1 METYKKEK
9 GVFFMGNLDGKVAV
23 VTGSAQGIGYGSAK
37 VLAQHGA
44 TVILVDFA
52 EAVKD
57 TAEELKQMGLKAD
70 WRRCDVS
77 KLDEVQETVD
87 DIIKQYGRID
97 ILHNNAG
104 VNRRVRFEDLD
115 VKTRD
120 FIFGVNIYGVWNMT
134 KAVYPY
140 MMKEKYGRII
150 ITSSVTGVKVVDEG
164 QTTYAMTKG
173 AVLSLAKALAYEAG
187 PYGITVNA
195 ILPGW
200 VRTPKVEQV
209 AADSRPEDPEG
220 AMRDMAG
227 FIPLGR
233 LCRVE
238 EIGDL
243 VAFLASDDAKYI
255 TGTEMVIDGGS
266 TLPETF
272 NILHA

>member
-1 METYKKEK
+1 
-9 GVFFMGNLDGKVAV
+9 MGNLDGKIAI
-23 VTGSAQGIGYGSAK
+23 VTGAAQGIGNGSAR
-37 VLAQHGA
+37 VLAKHGA
-44 TVILVDFA
+44 TVILVDLT
-52 EAVKD
+52 EKVKD
-57 TAEELKQMGLKAD
+57 AAKELRDMGLKAD
-70 WRRCDVS
+70 CRLCDVS
-77 KLDEVQETVD
+77 KLEDVQAMAD
-87 DIIKQYGRID
+87 GIIEQYGRID

-120 FIFGVNIYGVWNMT
+120 FIFGVNVYGVWNMA

-140 MMKEKYGRII
+140 MLKAKYGRII
-150 ITSSVTGVKVVDEG
+150 NTSSVTGIKVVDEG
-164 QTTYAMTKG
+164 QSTYAMSKG
-173 AVLSLAKALAYEAG
+173 AVLALTKALAYEAG
-187 PYGITVNA
+187 PHGITVNA

-209 AADSRPEDPEG
+209 AADSRPEDPES
-220 AMRDMAG
+220 ALRDMAA
-227 FIPLGR
+227 FIPLKR
-233 LCRVE
+233 LCTVD

-272 NILHA
+272 DILHA

>member
-1 METYKKEK
+1 
-9 GVFFMGNLDGKVAV
+9 MGKLDGKIAV
-23 VTGSAQGIGYGSAK
+23 VTGAAQGIGYGSAK

-44 TVILVDFA
+44 SVILVDFA
-52 EAVKD
+52 ESVAS
-57 TAEELKQMGLKAD
+57 TAEELRGMGLKAD
-70 WRRCDVS
+70 YRLCDVS
-77 KLDEVQETVD
+77 NLESVQSTVD
-87 DIIKQYGRID
+87 DIIKHYGRID

-104 VNRRVRFEDLD
+104 VNRRLRFEDVD

-120 FIFGVNIYGVWNMT
+120 FIFGVNVFGVWNMA

-140 MMKEKYGRII
+140 MLKEKYGRII
-150 ITSSVTGVKVVDEG
+150 NTSSVTGVKVVDEG
-164 QTTYAMTKG
+164 QTTYSMTKG
-173 AVLSLAKALAYEAG
+173 AVLSLTKALAYEAG
-187 PYGITVNA
+187 PHGITVNA

-209 AADSRPEDPEG
+209 AADSRPDDPEG

-243 VAFLASDDAKYI
+243 VAFLASEDARYI
-255 TGTEMVIDGGS
+255 TGTGMTIDGGS

-272 NILHA
+272 DILHA